1 MNIDGENIFN
11 TFFHDE
17 HKKQSIVL
25 FTIVV
30 IMSPIEMTD
39 IFISLYVVIDVT
51 KIYMFF
57 ITIKLR

>member
-1 MNIDGENIFN
+1 MDGENIFN
-11 TFFHDE
+11 IFFHDE
-17 HKKQSIVL
+17 HKQPSKVL
-25 FTIVV
+25 FAIVV

-57 ITIKLR
+57 ITTKLR

>member
-1 MNIDGENIFN
+1 MDGENIFN
-11 TFFHDE
+11 IFFHDE
-17 HKKQSIVL
+17 HKQQSTVL

-39 IFISLYVVIDVT
+39 IFISLYVVMDVI

-57 ITIKLR
+57 ITTKLR